1 VGALNPIDRFDLSSR
16 GFSGRSTGD
25 QDPFPVTAVEDAKHW
40 SRRCPNLDGELVRAQ
55 RSGFRLVQAVRIAS
69 RLGYFYNI
77 WCRCSS
83 IDAMRRS
90 AADELDVA
98 AAAAVAGRSAETVRR
113 WVWSG
118 RLRAHRRGN
127 KLLIARTDLDRLL
140 GSSGIA
146 GAISLAEW
154 VAAVESSGLKK
165 GPRGATAADLVLEER
180 RHRSLGRGAD
190 ARS

>member
-1 VGALNPIDRFDLSSR
+1 MDDMP
-16 GFSGRSTGD
+16 
-25 QDPFPVTAVEDAKHW
+25 
-40 SRRCPNLDGELVRAQ
+40 
-55 RSGFRLVQAVRIAS
+55 
-69 RLGYFYNI
+69 
-77 WCRCSS
+77 
-83 IDAMRRS
+83 RS

-118 RLRAHRRGN
+118 RLRAQRRGN
-127 KLLIARTDLDRLL
+127 KLLIARSDLDRLL
-140 GSSGIA
+140 GSSGIVA
-146 GAISLAEW
+146 AMSLVDW

-180 RHRSLGRGAD
+180 RLRSLGRGVD

>member
-1 VGALNPIDRFDLSSR
+1 MKSL
-16 GFSGRSTGD
+16 
-25 QDPFPVTAVEDAKHW
+25 
-40 SRRCPNLDGELVRAQ
+40 
-55 RSGFRLVQAVRIAS
+55 
-69 RLGYFYNI
+69 
-77 WCRCSS
+77 
-83 IDAMRRS
+83 

-127 KLLIARTDLDRLL
+127 KLLIARSDLDRLL

-146 GAISLAEW
+146 AAISLADW

-165 GPRGATAADLVLEER
+165 GPRGATAADLVLQER
-180 RHRSLGRGAD
+180 RLRSLGRGAD